1 MPFDETRGNTSL
13 LDEHR
18 RLELQWP
25 RVSWF
30 AGYILKKWQCH
41 TVKNH
46 PLVAGADYA
55 LVCGFHDY
63 RYGLWSCLLLDYE
76 QTTQSFVW
84 PDHFLRSSSFKY
96 TNNALIIELTYI
108 FFQGKRSVTSNCKAL
123 SVFCL
128 KFLWADRPSIHEV
141 LAHVWFKTSRSAA
154 AVCWLGRL
162 IRKVSCSG
170 N

>member
-1 MPFDETRGNTSL
+1 MNTEGLSCNGLGWVGSLVISSRSDSVTRL
-13 LDEHR
+13 RIIHL
-18 RLELQWP
+18 
-25 RVSWF
+25 
-30 AGYILKKWQCH
+30 WQVQ
-41 TVKNH
+41 TM
-46 PLVAGADYA
+46 LYYA

-63 RYGLWSCLLLDYE
+63 RYGLWSCLLLEYE

-84 PDHFLRSSSFKY
+84 PDHFLCSSSFKY